1 MVEIIV
7 PQLHKVGRVQL
18 TLGRQLTAV
27 QRSGEGDQGPE
38 EDREKAGEEEEDN
51 EDGEDTEGQ
60 LEESVQCVR
69 LSVTVVESLRQMM
82 FPRYLEVRRP
92 MRAVRLVGPE
102 TLRTLGGELAAFVVK
117 PAVSLETLQDGLGRE
132 VPGWGRAVL
141 GLTDGTP
148 PGPAGP
154 TEPRVTLATHGV
166 SGPAHQHRGTPGED
180 QTHGT
185 LQLLLYVD
193 FHQQQPAQ
201 LPTPRSFLP
210 SGIRLGSFHQ
220 LQCGVEPGGFL
231 HCCDE
236 TSGSGLRRLLTTRA
250 VLL

>member
-82 FPRYLEVRRP
+82 FPRYLEVHRP
-92 MRAVRLVGPE
+92 M
-102 TLRTLGGELAAFVVK
+102 
-117 PAVSLETLQDGLGRE
+117 
-132 VPGWGRAVL
+132 
-141 GLTDGTP
+141 
-148 PGPAGP
+148 
-154 TEPRVTLATHGV
+154 
-166 SGPAHQHRGTPGED
+166 
-180 QTHGT
+180 
-185 LQLLLYVD
+185 
-193 FHQQQPAQ
+193 
-201 LPTPRSFLP
+201 
-210 SGIRLGSFHQ
+210 
-220 LQCGVEPGGFL
+220 
-231 HCCDE
+231 
-236 TSGSGLRRLLTTRA
+236 
-250 VLL
+250 